1 MEVSEIVGMFKK
13 NKIRL
18 VADDI
23 IILTPRGKEAAEQ
36 DCFSGKRAQI
46 LMALNDRGATSIR
59 ELANDTRMPI
69 SAVKDTAEDLM
80 KRAQVRKVGYE
91 G

>member
-1 MEVSEIVGMFKK
+1 MEIREMVEMFKK
-13 NKIRL
+13 DRIRL

-59 ELANDTRMPI
+59 ELSNDTRMPI
-69 SAVKDTAEDLM
+69 AVVKDTAEDLM